1 MWPNRQ
7 VMYRGQKYW
16 VEAASLCPKLT
27 KTSDWLE
34 TPYKSRSVKK
44 QRFCFITCN
53 VSIFLAKHLEPHIY
67 INADFYF
74 FFSIH
79 RWILWW
85 ENELKSMDLQV
96 LVGQLCSGCF
106 CSSSLHAKRG
116 YPAVWSK
123 SSHQTLD
130 KKEKSCS
137 YFLKCLFLL
146 SAPVENGLTVPSLP
160 DLWKIWAAQQKC
172 SRFRIFPSILLA
184 INLCLNHFKADM
196 QTVIKI
202 PLYMTVHLTG
212 VHRWAFLSVPLTLT
226 SSLWLQLCVVWYRI
240 RARRVVLYLH
250 GTELKHG
257 SVMRCFHPH
266 LVNSQVCLVFSWDW
280 TTAHSSDICYRPSVS
295 CMYVPVKLASVRLCH

>member
-1 MWPNRQ
+1 MLKKTKLNPVFSLIPYISNERQRLWTSASPHANILKVWVETEHVLICIKYLWRCFLQLKFKKKLNFNFLFHPISLPKVMWPNRQ

-74 FFSIH
+74 FFSVH

-85 ENELKSMDLQV
+85 ENELQSMDLQV

-184 INLCLNHFKADM
+184 INL
-196 QTVIKI
+196 
-202 PLYMTVHLTG
+202 
-212 VHRWAFLSVPLTLT
+212 
-226 SSLWLQLCVVWYRI
+226 
-240 RARRVVLYLH
+240 
-250 GTELKHG
+250 
-257 SVMRCFHPH
+257 
-266 LVNSQVCLVFSWDW
+266 
-280 TTAHSSDICYRPSVS
+280 
-295 CMYVPVKLASVRLCH
+295 YV

>member
-1 MWPNRQ
+1 MDISFTPCKHFKSLGRDWTCINLYKISLEMLFTTEIKKKIKLNFNFLFHPISLPKVMWPNRQ

-74 FFSIH
+74 FFSVH

-85 ENELKSMDLQV
+85 ENELQSMDLQV

-130 KKEKSCS
+130 KKEK
-137 YFLKCLFLL
+137 
-146 SAPVENGLTVPSLP
+146 
-160 DLWKIWAAQQKC
+160 
-172 SRFRIFPSILLA
+172 
-184 INLCLNHFKADM
+184 
-196 QTVIKI
+196 
-202 PLYMTVHLTG
+202 
-212 VHRWAFLSVPLTLT
+212 
-226 SSLWLQLCVVWYRI
+226 
-240 RARRVVLYLH
+240 
-250 GTELKHG
+250 
-257 SVMRCFHPH
+257 
-266 LVNSQVCLVFSWDW
+266 
-280 TTAHSSDICYRPSVS
+280 
-295 CMYVPVKLASVRLCH
+295 KL